1 MSKVAINT
9 LLEIMLNNEA
19 DEVVKKL
26 FDSLKNRYQNSLES
40 VKGSEFDF
48 EYVIYCVINV
58 IK

>member
-1 MSKVAINT
+1 MI
-9 LLEIMLNNEA
+9 NNEA

>member
-1 MSKVAINT
+1 MI
-9 LLEIMLNNEA
+9 NNEA

-40 VKGSEFDF
+40 VKGSESDF
-48 EYVIYCVINV
+48 EYVIYCVKNV